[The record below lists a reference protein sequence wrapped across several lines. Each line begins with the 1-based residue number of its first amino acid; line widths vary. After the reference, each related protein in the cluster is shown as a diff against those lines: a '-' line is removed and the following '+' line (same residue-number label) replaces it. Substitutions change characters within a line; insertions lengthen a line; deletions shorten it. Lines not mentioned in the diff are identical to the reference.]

1 MIVTL
6 LALAAS
12 VLAEPAH
19 ERGREI
25 FARGGNVAAIVANG
39 GAGVPVTGL
48 ACAGCHADDARG
60 RSEAGVAAPDITW
73 ATLAK
78 PYEVT
83 RPDGRARHPYSPRL
97 LVRAITLGID
107 SSGNALAPSMPRYQL
122 TSADASALVAF
133 LQRFAAPSEP
143 GVSEDAI
150 EIAIVGDTAMPTEAQ
165 LFQRRIAWR
174 RGGDRQPLAIV
185 ARTGAAGLDALA
197 ARGAPALIE
206 LEGPPPARFPDG
218 GEAYLLDADGV
229 TRARALLEVVLA
241 QGAAVAVDAPEE
253 IAAALRERI
262 GDAPA
267 SAAPAV
273 IYAGPLARAPK
284 AAALYLVDADPAEVL
299 AHAGRF
305 DGAVYLA
312 LPARR
317 SAAAPLLLE
326 ALRAAGRDVTRA
338 RLTTEIR
345 RLLGYGEHQRSER
358 AVQILRLD
366 AEQRRFEI
374 VTPWV
379 SVDSAFPPRPPT
391 L

>member
-1 MIVTL
+1 MIAAL

-12 VLAEPAH
+12 VLPEPAQ

-25 FARGGNVAAIVANG
+25 FARGGNVTAIVANG

-60 RSEAGVAAPDITW
+60 RREAGVAAPDITW

-83 RPDGRARHPYSPRL
+83 LPDGRARRPYSPRL
-97 LVRAITLGID
+97 LIRAITLGVD

-133 LQRFAAPSEP
+133 LQRFDAPRDP
-143 GVSEDAI
+143 GVRDDAI
-150 EIAIVGDTAMPTEAQ
+150 EIAVAGDPVTPGETE
-165 LFQRRIAWR
+165 LFQRRIAWQ
-174 RGGDRQPLAIV
+174 RGGDREPLAIV
-185 ARTGAAGLDALA
+185 ARTGAAGLPALA
-197 ARGAPALIE
+197 ASGTPALIE
-206 LEGPPPARFPDG
+206 LEGPPPARFPEEGD
-218 GEAYLLDADGV
+218 AYVLDADGV
-229 TRARALLEVVLA
+229 TRARALLELA
-241 QGAAVAVDAPEE
+241 GSAAVAVDAPEE
-253 IAAALRERI
+253 IAAAVRPRI

-267 SAAPAV
+267 SAARAV
-273 IYAGPLARAPK
+273 LYAGPLARAPK
-284 AAALYLVDADPAEVL
+284 AATLYLVDADPAEVL
-299 AHAGRF
+299 ANAGRF

-366 AEQRRFEI
+366 TQQRRFEL
-374 VTPWV
+374 VTPWIV
-379 SVDSAFPPRPPT
+379 GAAD
-391 L
+391 